1 MDVVGWSDKSDYSD
15 YSDWSDGVD
24 GVDYSSI
31 WGGVGGGWNV
41 CLFRD
46 RLLEGRVIIDLS
58 KYNLFW
64 LLCNILYLCSP
75 ILKGVFI

>member
-1 MDVVGWSDKSDYSD
+1 MRDSATLF
-15 YSDWSDGVD
+15 
-24 GVDYSSI
+24 
-31 WGGVGGGWNV
+31 GVGGGWNV

-64 LLCNILYLCSP
+64 LLGNILYLCSP

>member
-1 MDVVGWSDKSDYSD
+1 MRDSATPF
-15 YSDWSDGVD
+15 
-24 GVDYSSI
+24 
-31 WGGVGGGWNV
+31 GVGVGWNV

>member
-1 MDVVGWSDKSDYSD
+1 MGDSATHF
-15 YSDWSDGVD
+15 
-24 GVDYSSI
+24 
-31 WGGVGGGWNV
+31 GVGVGRNV
-41 CLFRD
+41 SLLWD

-64 LLCNILYLCSP
+64 LLCNILYLCSL